1 MSVFVD
7 QALKV
12 TLFCK
17 DENGDP
23 VDLSTEAANIK
34 FLSRDPAGAEVT
46 YVPVIEDT
54 TGGEISYTFP
64 IDILTVGRWWVKG
77 YLFAQQVPGTRFS
90 FLVEERWDA

>member
-7 QALKV
+7 QTLKV

-23 VDLSTEAANIK
+23 LDLSTEGANIK
-34 FLSRDPAGAEVT
+34 ILSRDPAGTEVT
-46 YVPVIEDT
+46 HVAVIEDT

-77 YLFAQQVPGTRFS
+77 YLHAEQIPGTRFA
-90 FLVEERWDA
+90 FVVQERWDA